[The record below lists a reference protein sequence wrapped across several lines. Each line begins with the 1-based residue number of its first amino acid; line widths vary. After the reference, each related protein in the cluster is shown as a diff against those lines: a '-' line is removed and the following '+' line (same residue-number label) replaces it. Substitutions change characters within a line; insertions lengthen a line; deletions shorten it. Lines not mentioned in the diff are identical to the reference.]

1 LLKEPRKKAVEP
13 EPKLSLFQDHPGVQY
28 EGKAMTSDRN
38 FEYNAP
44 ITWVGRVPVYLAT
57 VLAGVFT
64 LSVVLTSV
72 ALAVGGGDAV
82 APFIFSYA
90 TTIGKWQL
98 WQLVTYALVNPPTSI
113 LLILQVVMFAW
124 FGAEVEKF
132 LGRKSFAWLCGLL
145 LLAMPAL
152 LVVLRFFNIDLQLAG
167 FDALTFSIFLAF
179 ALIYPR
185 AQIIFSIEARW
196 IAIGLMALYSLQAVA
211 FRNWT
216 QLIMLWWGLA
226 VAALW
231 LKCEGVASLDTPAIS
246 DYLRRKHSERN
257 LKVVRPEKP
266 AKSPEAAVHD
276 SIDPILEKIARQG
289 IGSLSRGERE
299 KLERARAALLEKER
313 GH

>member
-1 LLKEPRKKAVEP
+1 
-13 EPKLSLFQDHPGVQY
+13 
-28 EGKAMTSDRN
+28 MTSDRN

-44 ITWVGRVPVYLAT
+44 ITWVGRIPVYLAT

-64 LSVVLTSV
+64 LSVILTSM
-72 ALAVGGGDAV
+72 ALAFGGEDAV
-82 APFIFSYA
+82 APFAFSYA
-90 TTIGKWQL
+90 TAIGEFQL
-98 WQLVTYALVNPPTSI
+98 WQFATYALVNPPTSI
-113 LLILQVVMFAW
+113 LLILQLVMFAW

-132 LGRKSFAWLCGLL
+132 LGRKSFAWLCALL

-152 LVVLRFFNIDLQLAG
+152 LVVLRFFNVVLELEG
-167 FDALTFSIFLAF
+167 FDALTFSIFLSF

-185 AQIIFSIEARW
+185 AQILFSIEARW
-196 IAIGLMALYSLQAVA
+196 IAIALMALYSLQAMA
-211 FRNWT
+211 SHNWS

-231 LKCEGVASLDTPAIS
+231 LKCEGVASLNTPAIS
-246 DYLRRKHSERN
+246 DYLRQKHSERN

-266 AKSPEAAVHD
+266 AKSPEAGVHD